1 MKLKDFRKK
10 MKKGI
15 FSSAEAHLV
24 AFPEN
29 PAVINLQLHQWKKNG
44 DIVAL
49 KRGLFVFA
57 DYPVHEH
64 KAQIAGMLYGPCYFS
79 LEYALSFYGI
89 IPEAAF
95 TYTLVTTKVTRNFKT
110 PLGNFSYR
118 TIKREAF
125 TGFDPNTLMAEKE
138 KALVDYFYLYGKDF
152 ETSLGNGSNGKR
164 PDSFWEASRL
174 EAGETKVNFKKV
186 FRYAKLF
193 NSKKLE
199 TLLYNFSL
207 YAKSH
212 QTHQ

>member
-10 MKKGI
+10 MGKGI
-15 FSSAEAHLV
+15 FSTAEAHLV
-24 AFPEN
+24 VFPES
-29 PAVINLQLHQWKKNG
+29 PAVMNLQLHQWKENR
-44 DIVAL
+44 DIIAV

-57 DYPVHEH
+57 DYPIYKH
-64 KAQIAGMLYGPCYFS
+64 KAQIARMLYEPCYFS

-95 TYTLVTTKVTRNFKT
+95 TYTLVTTKATRYFKT
-110 PLGNFSYR
+110 PVGNFSYR

-125 TGFDPNTLMAEKE
+125 TGFDANTFMAEKE
-138 KALVDYFYLYGKDF
+138 KALADYFYFY
-152 ETSLGNGSNGKR
+152 GSNFKTT
-164 PDSFWEASRL
+164 DSFWEESRL
-174 EAGETKVNFKKV
+174 EAGATKVNFKKV

-212 QTHQ
+212 QTYQ

>member
-10 MKKGI
+10 MRKGI
-15 FSSAEAHLV
+15 FSTAEAHLV
-24 AFPEN
+24 VFPEN
-29 PAVINLQLHQWKKNG
+29 PAVMNLQLHQWKKNG
-44 DIVAL
+44 DILAL

-57 DYPVHEH
+57 DYPLHEH
-64 KAQIAGMLYGPCYFS
+64 KANIARMLYQPCYFS

-95 TYTLVTTKVTRNFKT
+95 TYTLVTTKATRYFKT
-110 PLGNFSYR
+110 PVGNFSYR

-138 KALVDYFYLYGKDF
+138 KALVDYFYFLM
-152 ETSLGNGSNGKR
+152 R
-164 PDSFWEASRL
+164 PKGAPSDSFWEESRL
-174 EAGETKVNFKKV
+174 EAGATKVNFKKV

-199 TLLYNFSL
+199 ILLNSFSL

-212 QTHQ
+212 STYRSSKI